1 MLEDSEAE
9 IQAAYAA
16 GVDVICVP
24 DLQQPTKEYV
34 EKATDVMESLDEVI
48 GWLEEEKMTG
58 KEENG

>member
-1 MLEDSEAE
+1 MMNHKKYKRQYFMPPVECMDWAK
-9 IQAAYAA
+9 
-16 GVDVICVP
+16 
-24 DLQQPTKEYV
+24 KEYV